1 MVDGQTQ
8 IPLDVITFFLK
19 SPQESSSNK
28 RNNLYVFYH
37 SDEAKPHRF
46 SLAHTQSDLLFRR
59 ISNYQKPFDVPHFLP
74 RLDTS
79 LLYLKTKREREKRGG
94 ESYKCLSLRSIPSTI
109 PKGQNGFSNHKQ
121 RKVQS
126 SSSCQTLQRHFK

>member
-19 SPQESSSNK
+19 NPQESSSNK

-59 ISNYQKPFDVPHFLP
+59 ISKRQKPFDVPRFLP

-94 ESYKCLSLRSIPSTI
+94 ILQVSELTVYSLYDPERS
-109 PKGQNGFSNHKQ
+109 KW
-121 RKVQS
+121 
-126 SSSCQTLQRHFK
+126 LFKP